1 MKITTKNKAMSK
13 FYYLL
18 KGTLYPS
25 QDNLDDVIEINEV
38 FKRDNPIEARERV
51 IELYEKYVDVLLKS
65 KGKKKKI
72 FRLNELS
79 IFLIA
84 KDSKTVTT
92 TEGEFAYKDKL
103 LIDALNMDWDRDDKY
118 SSLCLKNEYELYQEY
133 GYDCKN
139 YVGKR
144 EIDEDIYPV
153 LKLPTDFELE
163 EILNFL

>member
-1 MKITTKNKAMSK
+1 MSK

-25 QDNLDDVIEINEV
+25 QDNLEDVIKINEI
-38 FKRDNPIEARERV
+38 FKSDNPIEARERA
-51 IELYEKYVDVLLKS
+51 IELYEKHVDLLLKN

-79 IFLIA
+79 IFLIT

-103 LIDALNMDWDRDDKY
+103 LINNLNRDWDIDRKY
-118 SSLCLKNEYELYQEY
+118 TYLCLKNEYELYQEY

-144 EIDEDIYPV
+144 ETEEDIYPI
-153 LKLPTDFELE
+153 LKLPMDFKSEGIME
-163 EILNFL
+163 FL